1 MPNSEKIKA
10 MFSQADDLNQKAQ
23 ENFKEGNTDELKRFV
38 NEAIVIYQE
47 ILNLDP
53 NNAKALFF
61 LGNKYYECDD
71 FTASLSSYDKAI
83 EILKGT
89 NDEDLS
95 IDVRINRTGTL
106 CELKRY
112 DESIAACNEILADYE
127 KHTDFSDIEK
137 ACSWIKNNCTDRK
150 NKD

>member
-71 FTASLSSYDKAI
+71 FTASLSSYDKA
-83 EILKGT
+83 
-89 NDEDLS
+89 
-95 IDVRINRTGTL
+95 
-106 CELKRY
+106 
-112 DESIAACNEILADYE
+112 
-127 KHTDFSDIEK
+127 
-137 ACSWIKNNCTDRK
+137 
-150 NKD
+150 